1 MMDYYSEFPG
11 PSKEEAKKTIT
22 MRSEKTFYQ
31 ENIDFIH
38 NNKEVAL
45 KKLISESIDESINI
59 LYKDSKD
66 CPYSL
71 SGWSVFGVK
80 DCQEKSKNLLLD
92 KVSEWKKNYIFNKYL
107 ELLMPKILYKNN
119 ITEGGIEQIIRDYL

>member
-11 PSKEEAKKTIT
+11 PSKDEAKKTIT
-22 MRSEKTFYQ
+22 MRSEKKFYQ

-38 NNKEVAL
+38 NNKEGAL
-45 KKLISESIDESINI
+45 KKLISESIDETINI

-80 DCQEKSKNLLLD
+80 DCQEKSKKLLLD
-92 KVSEWKKNYIFNKYL
+92 KVSEWKKNYIYL
-107 ELLMPKILYKNN
+107 ALIIPKILYKNN
-119 ITEGGIEQIIRDYL
+119 VTERGIDKLIRDYL

>member
-11 PSKEEAKKTIT
+11 PSKDEAKKTIT
-22 MRSEKTFYQ
+22 MRSEKKFYQ

-38 NNKEVAL
+38 NNKEGAL

-80 DCQEKSKNLLLD
+80 DCQEKSKKLLLD
-92 KVSEWKKNYIFNKYL
+92 KVSEWKKNYIYL
-107 ELLMPKILYKNN
+107 ALIIPKILYKNN
-119 ITEGGIEQIIRDYL
+119 VTERGIDKLIRDYL

>member
-11 PSKEEAKKTIT
+11 PSKDEAKKTIT
-22 MRSEKTFYQ
+22 MRSEKKFYQ

-80 DCQEKSKNLLLD
+80 DCQEKSKKLLLD
-92 KVSEWKKNYIFNKYL
+92 KVSEWKKNYIYL
-107 ELLMPKILYKNN
+107 ALIIPKILYKNN
-119 ITEGGIEQIIRDYL
+119 VTERGIDKLIRDYL

>member
-11 PSKEEAKKTIT
+11 PSKDEAKKTIT
-22 MRSEKTFYQ
+22 MRSEKKFYQ

-38 NNKEVAL
+38 NNKQGAL

-80 DCQEKSKNLLLD
+80 DCQEKSKKLLLD
-92 KVSEWKKNYIFNKYL
+92 KVSEWKKNYIYL
-107 ELLMPKILYKNN
+107 ALIIPKILYKNN
-119 ITEGGIEQIIRDYL
+119 VTERGIDKLIRDYL

>member
-11 PSKEEAKKTIT
+11 PSKDEAKKTIT

-80 DCQEKSKNLLLD
+80 DCQEKSKKLLLD
-92 KVSEWKKNYIFNKYL
+92 KVSEWKKNYIYL
-107 ELLMPKILYKNN
+107 ALIIPKILYKNN
-119 ITEGGIEQIIRDYL
+119 VTERGIDKLIRDYL